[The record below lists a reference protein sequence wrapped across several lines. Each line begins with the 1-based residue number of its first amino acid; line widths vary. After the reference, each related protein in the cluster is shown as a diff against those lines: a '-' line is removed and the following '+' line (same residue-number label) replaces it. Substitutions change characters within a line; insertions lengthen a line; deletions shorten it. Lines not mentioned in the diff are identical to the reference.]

1 MYDVT
6 HKNFNLKKAERI
18 SCSFCCIIK
27 IKNASTFNLVRLEW
41 KRQLSEVQLQSCVT
55 RMSTERKFREVL
67 PSLIFYI
74 FYVSMTFKP
83 SHQPLESF
91 LSLSFGA
98 CSKVDYQS
106 LLFYKQFSDIKLT
119 IEKWCETRAI
129 NGIDFMYSI
138 VVLSVVF
145 RGVAGRRTIVWGKAV
160 VVVNKRKVNH
170 DVSIIILTFRLLY
183 IQFSHLSSSW
193 LH

>member
-1 MYDVT
+1 MLHNQNKKCFNFQLGSFGVEETAKRGTITKLCY
-6 HKNFNLKKAERI
+6 KNVNRKKIPRSSAFI
-18 SCSFCCIIK
+18 NFL
-27 IKNASTFNLVRLEW
+27 F
-41 KRQLSEVQLQSCVT
+41 
-55 RMSTERKFREVL
+55 
-67 PSLIFYI
+67 